1 MQDEEQQPHV
11 KVTMNTLYRMQLD
24 NQKLLVETLAKLEA
38 MTDVPERLR
47 AVELKIARAEWI
59 ERVAYTALA
68 SGVAALV
75 GMMIGA
81 GQ

>member
-1 MQDEEQQPHV
+1 MQDEEQPHV
-11 KVTMNTLYRMQLD
+11 KVTMQTLYRMQLD

-38 MTDVPERLR
+38 MNDVPERVR
-47 AVELKIARAEWI
+47 SIELKLARTEWI
-59 ERVAYTALA
+59 ERVAYAALA